1 MMTHL
6 RLWSKEW
13 FDWKTAKSNFQIMV
27 SKSTGRSNSV
37 QQTRLATKTNQ
48 INFNEPLMFT
58 VIFKRFSG
66 KFVRPQLGNY
76 QTKTLKGH
84 LN

>member
-6 RLWSKEW
+6 RLWSEEW

-37 QQTRLATKTNQ
+37 QQTRLATKTNL
-48 INFNEPLMFT
+48 ISFN
-58 VIFKRFSG
+58 
-66 KFVRPQLGNY
+66 
-76 QTKTLKGH
+76 
-84 LN
+84 

>member
-13 FDWKTAKSNFQIMV
+13 FDWKTVKGNFQIMV

-48 INFNEPLMFT
+48 INFQRAFKVRSNFQT
-58 VIFKRFSG
+58 IFRQIFKA
-66 KFVRPQLGNY
+66 PIWNLGIIK
-76 QTKTLKGH
+76 QSP
-84 LN
+84 

>member
-37 QQTRLATKTNQ
+37 QQTRLATKTNL
-48 INFNEPLMFT
+48 INFNLAFKIRSNFQT
-58 VIFKRFSG
+58 IFR
-66 KFVRPQLGNY
+66 QI
-76 QTKTLKGH
+76 LKALTWELSNKDPKVPPG
-84 LN
+84 

>member
-37 QQTRLATKTNQ
+37 QQTRLANKTNQ
-48 INFNEPLMFT
+48 INFN
-58 VIFKRFSG
+58 
-66 KFVRPQLGNY
+66 
-76 QTKTLKGH
+76 
-84 LN
+84 